1 MIPTNPLNYC
11 ESLFQGILNTAF
23 DDTPYAGLITLMTG
37 QNDQGRVSPGVII
50 YASTADTPA
59 ELPNWLRNYQVG
71 LTVLVISPA
80 DAVEG
85 ETVSGL
91 TAHRE
96 IVQLVMDRLR
106 DTEAIQQQAVTDG
119 NKVYDVEPK
128 AQQPDM
134 EDRKFGTEIQVTVNL
149 VLDLEPAG

>member
-11 ESLFQGILNTAF
+11 ESLFQSVLAGAF
-23 DDTPYAGLITLMTG
+23 DDTPYEGKITLMTG
-37 QNDQGRVSPGVII
+37 QDDQGRVSPGVII
-50 YASTADTPA
+50 YAGNADTPA
-59 ELPNWLRNYQVG
+59 ELPDWLRNYIVT
-71 LTVLVISPA
+71 LAVLVISPA
-80 DAVEG
+80 DQVEG

-91 TAHRE
+91 SAHRE
-96 IVQLVMDRLR
+96 IVQLVMNKLR
-106 DTEAIQQQAVTDG
+106 NTPAVQSQAALDG
-119 NKVYDVEPK
+119 HKVYDVEPK